1 MHEVSIA
8 ETLIEVA
15 VENCLKQGG
24 KRIDSIRV
32 QVGKATGI
40 MPDALIFAF
49 DAIKLGT
56 IAENATLTI
65 DEIPVAGIC
74 QSCNNRFEVDDPY
87 VITCP
92 NCGSISLKI
101 ETGRELNIYEMEVN

>member
-32 QVGKATGI
+32 QVGRATGI
-40 MPDALIFAF
+40 MPDALLFAF
-49 DAIKLGT
+49 DAIKIGT
-56 IAENATLTI
+56 IAEKATLTI
-65 DEIPVAGIC
+65 DEIPVSGTC
-74 QSCNNRFEVDDPY
+74 LNCNKKFEVDEAY

-92 NCGSISLKI
+92 NCGSLSIQI